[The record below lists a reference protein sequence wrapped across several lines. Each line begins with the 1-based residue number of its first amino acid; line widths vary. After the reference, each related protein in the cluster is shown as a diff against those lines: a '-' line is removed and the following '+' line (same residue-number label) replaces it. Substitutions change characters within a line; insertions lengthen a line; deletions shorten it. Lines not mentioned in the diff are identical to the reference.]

1 MYKLA
6 QTMSS
11 KLKENQPSCLASYES
26 IRYVL
31 TPGSDSLYSLQ
42 RDRIPHIP
50 VFRSRNFATAA
61 PGCFCVWKTYVSP
74 WGHGHEGQGVIE
86 ANQLSKSYGNLTALA
101 GISFEARRGE
111 ILGFLGPNGAGKT
124 TAMRILTGYMP
135 PTGGTAKVAG
145 FDVVEE
151 SLEVRRR
158 VGYLPETVPLYP
170 EMSGREY
177 LTFMGSLRRV
187 ENLDERVE
195 QVLEQVGLEERG
207 DSLIGN
213 LSKGLRQRVG
223 LAQALLHQP
232 EVLILDE
239 PTIGLDPAQIIEVR
253 DLIREFG
260 RERTVM
266 LSTHIL
272 SEAQQICDR
281 VLIIHKGRIVAEDT
295 PANLSAQLA
304 GADRILVR
312 TTGEAG
318 VLVDLLRSVPGVES
332 VALGQQEGE
341 VEVSSAPGRDLRPL
355 LARKI
360 VERELDLLELRTTGI
375 SLESIFL
382 QLTQEE
388 QASTSEET

>member
-1 MYKLA
+1 M
-6 QTMSS
+6 
-11 KLKENQPSCLASYES
+11 
-26 IRYVL
+26 
-31 TPGSDSLYSLQ
+31 
-42 RDRIPHIP
+42 
-50 VFRSRNFATAA
+50 
-61 PGCFCVWKTYVSP
+61 
-74 WGHGHEGQGVIE
+74 IE

-158 VGYLPETVPLYP
+158 VGYLPETVRLYP

-195 QVLEQVGLEERG
+195 QVLEQVGLEKRG

-253 DLIREFG
+253 NLIREFG

-272 SEAQQICDR
+272 SEAQQLCDR

-304 GADRILVR
+304 GADRILVH
-312 TTGEAG
+312 TTAEAG
-318 VLVDLLRSVPGVES
+318 VLADLLRSVPGVES
-332 VALGQQEGE
+332 VALGQQEGV

-388 QASTSEET
+388 QASMSEET

>member
-1 MYKLA
+1 
-6 QTMSS
+6 
-11 KLKENQPSCLASYES
+11 
-26 IRYVL
+26 
-31 TPGSDSLYSLQ
+31 
-42 RDRIPHIP
+42 
-50 VFRSRNFATAA
+50 
-61 PGCFCVWKTYVSP
+61 
-74 WGHGHEGQGVIE
+74 VIE

-187 ENLDERVE
+187 KNLDERVE
-195 QVLEQVGLEERG
+195 QILEQVGLAERG

-266 LSTHIL
+266 LSTHNL
-272 SEAQQICDR
+272 SEAQQVCDR

-304 GADRILVR
+304 GADRIIVR
-312 TTGEAG
+312 TTAEAG
-318 VLVDLLRSVPGVES
+318 VLADLLRSVPGVES
-332 VALGQQEGE
+332 VALGQQEGV

-360 VERELDLLELRTTGI
+360 VERELDMLELRTTGI

-388 QASTSEET
+388 QASMSEET

>member
-1 MYKLA
+1 M
-6 QTMSS
+6 
-11 KLKENQPSCLASYES
+11 
-26 IRYVL
+26 
-31 TPGSDSLYSLQ
+31 
-42 RDRIPHIP
+42 
-50 VFRSRNFATAA
+50 
-61 PGCFCVWKTYVSP
+61 
-74 WGHGHEGQGVIE
+74 IE